1 MLEHFCAWAEPMFV
15 LIAEK
20 GRVLQ
25 EKKNQTNPSLPM
37 VTSLVRMILN
47 YRL

>member
-1 MLEHFCAWAEPMFV
+1 MPEHFCPEAVPMFV

-20 GRVLQ
+20 RGLQ
-25 EKKNQTNPSLPM
+25 KKKRKSSPI
-37 VTSLVRMILN
+37 VTSLVRLILN